1 MKHIT
6 LSGDNYQIGYQ
17 LGELGRD
24 AYLREV
30 RATALWSHTSALKN
44 SDRVQAMQ
52 QQVQQHFPLL
62 WQELRGLADGLQA
75 PLDEVFA
82 WNCRGDLLPSTSDGC
97 TTVTGFTDAGEAL
110 IAHNEDGFPQLR
122 EHCGIVTVRPQ
133 QGLAFTSFFY
143 PGSICGHTVA
153 VNERGLVNTVNN
165 IRASERPLGLPRQIL
180 ARAALDAATIDEAV
194 AILTSQPRGGA
205 FHHSLAQ
212 CGDAR
217 IVSVEATGTA
227 QHVQINS
234 RRYGHANHLI
244 HPEMSAVAQ
253 TITGS
258 SASRQQRLQQWLTES
273 EEQPLNPAQALTI
286 LNDNQHADLPIL
298 RLDPADPDEENTL
311 ATAIFV
317 IGASQ
322 VNWTLFTD
330 DRQRACLSGQQ
341 P

>member
-6 LSGDNYQIGYQ
+6 LSGDNYQIGHQ
-17 LGELGRD
+17 LGEQGSD
-24 AYLREV
+24 AYRNEV
-30 RATALWSHTSALKN
+30 RATALWGHTSALKN
-44 SDRVQAMQ
+44 SSLLQTMQ
-52 QQVQQHFPLL
+52 QQVQARFPLL

-75 PLDEVFA
+75 PFDEVFA

-97 TTVTGFTDAGEAL
+97 TTVTGFTDAGEPL

-122 EHCGIVTVRPQ
+122 KHCGMVTVRPE

-165 IRASERPLGLPRQIL
+165 IRASERPAGMPRQIL

-194 AILTSQPRGGA
+194 TVLTSEPRGGA

-212 CGDAR
+212 CGDER

-227 QHVQINS
+227 QHVQINHQ
-234 RRYGHANHLI
+234 RYGHANHLI
-244 HPEMSAVAQ
+244 HPEMAAVPQ
-253 TITGS
+253 IVTGS
-258 SASRQQRLQQWLTES
+258 SASRQQRLQQWLAEG
-273 EEQPLNPAQALTI
+273 EDKALNPDQALAI
-286 LNDNQHADLPIL
+286 LNDEQHADLPIL
-298 RLDPADPDEENTL
+298 RRDPADPDEENTL

-317 IGASQ
+317 IGATRVS
-322 VNWTLFTD
+322 WTLFTE
-330 DRQRACLSGQQ
+330 DRQHACLSGQQ